1 MGFILKIVLIGVALS
16 GIGLGNF
23 GLNGDSPESIALGV
37 IGVIAALISV
47 TFLFKFL
54 WRFLGCLS
62 TILIALVIVVILLIL
77 TGTFDAVAS
86 KVVSIFKGETTQ
98 QTQKQ
103 TRNVPQNTP
112 ANAGAS
118 YVPVLQPDGTT
129 VYVPASMLNSASAT
143 VPVSQETSR
152 PAGDFVG
159 SISAI
164 RSGSQFFIDDLKV
177 ILFGIDTPDIGQIC
191 SDRRGRPYDCG
202 QESVRQLRKFTGQ
215 TNLNCTVK
223 QRGQNDANLLSAV
236 CTIND
241 YDLAAAMVQAGWAFA
256 NLNDT
261 RIYLPYQQEASNLHR
276 GMWSGQFYLPSE
288 WRKNKHQ
295 EAKREEVAS
304 RQMATSSFLDG
315 LFK

>member
-1 MGFILKIVLIGVALS
+1 MGFVLKIVLIGVALS

-23 GLNGDSPESIALGV
+23 GLNGDSPESIA
-37 IGVIAALISV
+37 IGVVGVLAALISV

-77 TGTFDAVAS
+77 TGTFDTVAS
-86 KVVSIFKGETTQ
+86 KVVSIFKSGLSQ
-98 QTQKQ
+98 QSQYQ
-103 TRNVPQNTP
+103 TNQMPQNNP
-112 ANAGAS
+112 ANAAVS

-129 VYVPASMLNSASAT
+129 IYVPSDMLNPNS
-143 VPVSQETSR
+143 ETSGQQKNNYNS
-152 PAGDFVG
+152 ADFIG

-177 ILFGIDTPDIGQIC
+177 ILYGIDTPDIGQIC

-215 TNLNCTVK
+215 TNLICNIK
-223 QRGQNDANLLSAV
+223 QRGQNDGNLVSAV

-241 YDLAAAMVQAGWAFA
+241 YDLAAAMVQSGWALA
-256 NLNDT
+256 NLNET
-261 RIYLPYQQEASNLHR
+261 RIYLPYQQEASNFHR
-276 GMWSGQFYLPSE
+276 GMWSGQFYMPSE
-288 WRKNKHQ
+288 WRLRKTQ
-295 EAKREEVAS
+295 EAQREEAAS
-304 RQMATSSFLDG
+304 RKRATSSFING